1 MGANS
6 VAVTICLLAL
16 GSGTLLYSAGA
27 GAIPGRPGL
36 QSASRESTH
45 GSPVANQRPDGN
57 ESDTADQAGSADD
70 SSLLN
75 SELEISLPGPAKL
88 QDTELQLDIP
98 CLHGFRNEIPLDD
111 NTAESPCV
119 ATPANDQQRLSI
131 QFGSRIGARS
141 SMLGEFDGIQVDY
154 RLAGGLTLNGVAGY
168 PVLSS
173 KDKFNAARQMFGINA
188 VTGKFARAWD
198 LNSYLIEQQDNG
210 QVSSRSVGGA
220 VRYLQPRRS
229 LLVFLDYDVFENS
242 LGSFMT
248 SGTWKLPYR
257 TTLSATLDIRN
268 SPIRKQQKKYLQQ
281 TMASSDDWYWILPD
295 SRIKDFTKDRSNE
308 VATLA
313 LGLSHS
319 FSQHIK
325 LSGDVAM
332 MDVSTAARSG
342 TPATAAA
349 RLSEY
354 FYHLKLSSTDMM
366 LAGDKNILDLRHR
379 VSDSSRSSSAS
390 LDTKYAINRF
400 WNISP
405 MLRADYRDNTPENS
419 VQWVT
424 SPSLKMEYRWRKQ
437 YGLDIQAGGEWSA
450 RENPDGYETRS
461 SYFMS
466 LGYKATF

>member
-1 MGANS
+1 MGAS
-6 VAVTICLLAL
+6 PVAVTICLLAL
-16 GSGTLLYSAGA
+16 GPGTLLYSAGTV
-27 GAIPGRPGL
+27 AIPGRPGS
-36 QSASRESTH
+36 QSASSEPAPD
-45 GSPVANQRPDGN
+45 SPVTNQRPDGN
-57 ESDTADQAGSADD
+57 EKGAADQTGSTAD
-70 SSLLN
+70 SSLLT
-75 SELEISLPGPAKL
+75 SELELSPPGPTKL
-88 QDTELQLDIP
+88 QDTGLQLSIP
-98 CLHGFRNEIPLDD
+98 CLHGFSNELPVDD

-119 ATPANDQQRLSI
+119 AADNQQRLSI

-154 RLAGGLTLNGVAGY
+154 RLTGGLTLNGVAGY

-210 QVSSRSVGGA
+210 QLSSRSVGGA

-229 LLVFLDYDVFENS
+229 LLVFLDYDAFENS

-248 SGTWKLPYR
+248 SGAWKLPYR
-257 TTLSATLDIRN
+257 TTVSATLDIRN
-268 SPIRKQQKKYLQQ
+268 SPIRKQQQKYLQQ
-281 TMASSDDWYWILPD
+281 TMASSDGWRWILPD
-295 SRIKDFTKDRSNE
+295 NRIKHFTRDRSNE

-319 FSQHIK
+319 FSQRIK
-325 LSGDVAM
+325 FSGDVAM
-332 MDVSTAARSG
+332 MDVSNTTKSG
-342 TPATAAA
+342 DSTTAAA
-349 RLSEY
+349 HLSEY
-354 FYHLKLSSTDMM
+354 FYHLKLSGTDMM
-366 LAGDKNILDLRHR
+366 IAGDKNILDLRHR
-379 VSDSSRSSSAS
+379 VSDSSSLSSAS

-405 MLRADYRDNTPENS
+405 RLRADYRNNVPENS

-424 SPSLKMEYRWRKQ
+424 SPSLKMEYRWRKK
-437 YGLDIQAGGEWSA
+437 YGLDIQAGGEWLA
-450 RENPDGYETRS
+450 REDPDGYETRS

-466 LGYKATF
+466 LGYKAKF